1 MIHIYIYD
9 TYDHLPKAMLG
20 EPSSFFVCNYN
31 CCIKTWPGSKDP
43 VLPAFQVGE
52 WGATGQAGNQFFK
65 YFWSVCLRGTAM
77 IYIYIYIYKHLY
89 ICNERSYN

>member
-1 MIHIYIYD
+1 MIYNS
-9 TYDHLPKAMLG
+9 YDHLPKSLLG

-52 WGATGQAGNQFFK
+52 WGATGQGGNQVFQIFLVSLLEG
-65 YFWSVCLRGTAM
+65 YCNDIS
-77 IYIYIYIYKHLY
+77 IYINIYTYVMRGRTT
-89 ICNERSYN
+89 ND